1 MGRGLSRFGTAT
13 ARHHAAAALVA
24 FALAMLPAPPAHANI
39 SASVPAKA
47 VQLAEILGAVHHLRA
62 LCDTNEGQLWRN
74 KMIEMIDRLKPDEAS
89 RQRLVKHF
97 NDAYYRYRNTY
108 PACTVTAARQSDRL
122 MQDGQRLSEE
132 LAAQGYGR

>member
-1 MGRGLSRFGTAT
+1 MGQGLSRFGTEK

-24 FALAMLPAPPAHANI
+24 FALAMLPAPAAHA
-39 SASVPAKA
+39 SFPAKA
-47 VQLAEILGAVHHLRA
+47 AQLAETLGAVHHLRA

-74 KMIEMIDRLKPDEAS
+74 KMIEMIDRLKPDEAG

-108 PACTVTAARQSDRL
+108 PACTVTAARQADRL

>member
-1 MGRGLSRFGTAT
+1 MGQGLSRFGTEK

-24 FALAMLPAPPAHANI
+24 FALAMLPAPAAHA
-39 SASVPAKA
+39 SFPAKA
-47 VQLAEILGAVHHLRA
+47 AQLAEILA

-74 KMIEMIDRLKPDEAS
+74 KMIEMIDRLKPDEAG

-108 PACTVTAARQSDRL
+108 PACTVTAARQADRL

>member
-1 MGRGLSRFGTAT
+1 MGRGLSRFGTT
-13 ARHHAAAALVA
+13 KARHHAAVALVA
-24 FALAMLPAPPAHANI
+24 FALAMLPSPAAHA
-39 SASVPAKA
+39 SFPAKA

-62 LCDTNEGQLWRN
+62 LCDTNEGQIWRN
-74 KMIEMIDRLKPDEAS
+74 KMIEMIERLKPDEAG

>member
-1 MGRGLSRFGTAT
+1 MGRGLSRFGTT
-13 ARHHAAAALVA
+13 KARHHTAAALVA
-24 FALAMLPAPPAHANI
+24 FALAMLPAPAAHA
-39 SASVPAKA
+39 SFPAKA
-47 VQLAEILGAVHHLRA
+47 VQLADILGAVHHLRA
-62 LCDTNEGQLWRN
+62 LCDTNEGQIWRN
-74 KMIEMIDRLKPDEAS
+74 KMIEMIERLKPDEAG